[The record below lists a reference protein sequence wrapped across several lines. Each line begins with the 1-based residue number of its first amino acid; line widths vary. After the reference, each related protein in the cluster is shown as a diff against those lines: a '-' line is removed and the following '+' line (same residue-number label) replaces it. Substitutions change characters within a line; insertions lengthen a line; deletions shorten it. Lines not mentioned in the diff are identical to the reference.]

1 MLDNVKV
8 GTKLIGGFLVAA
20 AIAAVIGIMG
30 IRSASQMDALNN
42 EMYTV
47 RVASMKAIDEVNT
60 ELAKMRVS
68 LRAMAM
74 AGTND
79 AWKAEV
85 NSFNSSQRDIDN
97 SIENLDKLLRSDKGK
112 ALLAEIKND
121 YARFLSACK
130 IIMSVTETKRIAADS
145 AISTALAAARAPSLE
160 VADGADEL
168 QKLIDDFAKAGWE
181 NSTKTYHSVFGL
193 LVTMLVIGFLFS
205 AGFGFFL
212 SRSISVPLLK
222 TVKML
227 SEQRKG
233 HLSMRLNMKRDDEI
247 GEMAKVMDAFGDDLQ
262 FIVVKTMKEIAD
274 GDLSANIPAR
284 DPEDEIGPALSRTID
299 TLRSLIIED
308 GGKVLNA
315 AASKDLSQRMTITYK
330 GDYAKMKDDINI
342 LVQNLDDSISQV
354 SEAVGQV
361 TSASGQISQGAQSL
375 AEGAN
380 EQASS
385 LEEVSSSL
393 EEMSS
398 MTKQNASN
406 SNQAKT
412 LAYEARSAANE
423 GDASMKKM
431 AEAIREIKTSA
442 DNTAK
447 IIKTID
453 DIAFQT
459 NLLAL
464 NAAVEAARAGE
475 AGKGFAVVAEE
486 VRNLAMRS
494 AEAAKNTANMI
505 EESVKSADSGVTITE
520 EVAKSLG
527 QIVNRI
533 GHVGDLIAEIA
544 SASNEQA
551 QGIEQVNTAMAQMN
565 QVTQQNAANS
575 EESASAAEELS
586 SQAGELEN
594 MVSEFKLTAG
604 SVRRPA
610 GKTARPGLP
619 PPPRQRPIIA
629 AIPDKSKN
637 KPPKSTKSV
646 KAEQV
651 IPLDDDE
658 ISGF

>member
-20 AIAAVIGIMG
+20 AIAAFIGVMG

-47 RVASMKAIDEVNT
+47 RVASMMAIDEVNT

-85 NSFNSSQRDIDN
+85 NAFNTSQKDIDE
-97 SIENLDKLLRSDKGK
+97 SIDHLQKLLKTDKGK
-112 ALLAEIKND
+112 ALLAEIQND

-130 IIMSVTETKRIAADS
+130 IIMAVTETKRLAEDS
-145 AISTALAAARAPSLE
+145 NITTALAAARAPSLE
-160 VADGADEL
+160 VADGADKL
-168 QKLIDDFAKAGWE
+168 QSLIAEFAKAGWE
-181 NSTKTYHSVFGL
+181 NSTETYHGVFAL
-193 LVTMLVIGFLFS
+193 LVAMSIIGFVFS
-205 AGFGFFL
+205 VLFGFFL
-212 SRSISVPLLK
+212 SRSISIPLIKTSDILK
-222 TVKML
+222 EL
-227 SEQRKG
+227 RKG
-233 HLSMRLNMKRDDEI
+233 HLSMRLNMKRNDEI
-247 GEMAKVMDAFGDDLQ
+247 GQMAREMDAFGDDLQ
-262 FIVVKTMKEIAD
+262 FIVVKTMKEIAN

-284 DPEDEIGPALSRTID
+284 DPKDEIGPALGQTIE

-315 AASKDLSQRMTITYK
+315 AAEKDLSQRLTGTYK
-330 GDYAKMKDDINI
+330 GEYAKMKDNINT
-342 LVQNLDDSISQV
+342 LLQNLDNSISQV
-354 SEAVGQV
+354 SEAVEQV
-361 TSASGQISQGAQSL
+361 TSASDQISQGAQSL

-398 MTKQNASN
+398 MTKQNAAN
-406 SNQAKT
+406 SNQAKQ
-412 LAYEARSAANE
+412 LAAETRTAADE
-423 GDASMKKM
+423 GDASMKRM
-431 AEAIREIKTSA
+431 GEAIQEIKNSS

-494 AEAAKNTANMI
+494 AEAAKNTADMI
-505 EESVKSADSGVTITE
+505 EESVKSADGGVKIAD

-527 QIVNRI
+527 QIVGR
-533 GHVGDLIAEIA
+533 VDRVSTLIAEIA
-544 SASNEQA
+544 KASGEQA
-551 QGIEQVNTAMAQMN
+551 QGIEQVNTAVAQMN
-565 QVTQQNAANS
+565 QVTQNNAANS

-586 SQAGELEN
+586 SQAGKLES
-594 MVSEFKLTAG
+594 MVSEFKLSANNTTL
-604 SVRRPA
+604 RRPA
-610 GKTARPGLP
+610 TTRRALP
-619 PPPRQRPIIA
+619 PT
-629 AIPDKSKN
+629 KGV
-637 KPPKSTKSV
+637 TKSV
-646 KAEQV
+646 KSVKANDV
-651 IPLDDDE
+651 IPLNDLDL
-658 ISGF
+658 